1 MRARRALL
9 YMPGDDMH
17 KIQKAITLGVDT
29 ICMDIEDGVALNRK
43 AEARAT
49 ILQALRTLD
58 FGRAERMVRINPVGS
73 GLENDDLK
81 AVLPGRPDGILIPKV
96 NNAGQVRWVSDR
108 LSEVELA
115 QGWPAGGIIL
125 LALVETAQG
134 VVNLK
139 EIAGADTRLQGLV
152 FGAEDLAGD
161 MGLVRTPES
170 WEVFYARS
178 AVSVHAAAF
187 SLQAIDV
194 VFMDLHDPEGLRRE
208 SIQGAQMGYTG
219 KQAIHPNQVALVQE
233 AFTPSDEA
241 IARALRVVEA
251 ARQNQ
256 EGGRGAF
263 ALDGKMVDAPVV
275 KAAEWVISRARAAGK
290 IQE

>member
-49 ILQALRTLD
+49 ILEALRTLD
-58 FGRAERMVRINPVGS
+58 FGRAEKIVRINPVGS
-73 GLENDDLK
+73 GLEEDDLK
-81 AVLPGRPDGILIPKV
+81 AVLPGRPEGILIPKV
-96 NNAGQVRWVSDR
+96 NSAEQIRWVSDR
-108 LSEVELA
+108 LSEFEPA
-115 QGWPAGGIIL
+115 QGWPVGGIIL

-152 FGAEDLAGD
+152 FGAEDLAGN
-161 MGLVRTPES
+161 MGLVRTPEG

-178 AVSVHAAAF
+178 AVAVHAAAF
-187 SLQAIDV
+187 GLQAIDV

-208 SIQGAQMGYTG
+208 SVQGAQMGYTG
-219 KQAIHPNQVALVQE
+219 KQAIHPNQVAPVQE

-241 IARALRVVEA
+241 IAAAQRVVEA

-275 KAAEWVISRARAAGK
+275 KAAEWVITRARAAGK
-290 IQE
+290 ILE

>member
-58 FGRAERMVRINPVGS
+58 FGRSEKIVRINPVGS
-73 GLENDDLK
+73 GLEEEDLK
-81 AVLPGRPDGILIPKV
+81 AVLPGRPEGILIPKV
-96 NNAGQVRWVSDR
+96 NHAQQVRWVSDQ
-108 LSEVELA
+108 LSEAELA
-115 QGWPAGGIIL
+115 KGWPAGGIVL
-125 LALVETAQG
+125 LALIETAQG

-161 MGLVRTPES
+161 MGLVRTPDG

-178 AVSVHAAAF
+178 AVAVHAAAF
-187 SLQAIDV
+187 GLQAIDV

-219 KQAIHPNQVALVQE
+219 KQAIHPNQVSPVQE

-241 IARALRVVEA
+241 IASALRVIEA

-275 KAAEWVISRARAAGK
+275 KAAEWVLTRARAAGK
-290 IQE
+290 I